1 MNEAPLVGQQHRS
14 LDDTP
19 VRVVSARPTL
29 STRLKNL
36 WSRRE
41 LLLGLIWSDIR
52 IKYKNSTL
60 GIFWSMLSPAFTLG
74 VYYLVFSV
82 FLRNGIPNFV
92 IYLFSGLV
100 VWNMFQNSINTATGV
115 IVDRAALV
123 KKVSFPREIL
133 ALSNVGA
140 AVVYFVVQ
148 LAVLIIFVAAVGHAP
163 AWHFILILPISF
175 LSLYFFT
182 SALAMVMSAINVYLR
197 DMKHLMEVLLQLWFW
212 LTPVVYSYEHSIAPH
227 LSRHGLSIVYF
238 LNPITLIVVTFQ
250 RVFYVGTVVKSTVAP
265 YPMINILPTWSF
277 DKFLEL
283 NLALFAVTVV
293 LFFVAEAIFG
303 RLEGNFE
310 SEL

>member
-1 MNEAPLVGQQHRS
+1 MSEAPSAGPGHRS
-14 LDDTP
+14 LEDTP
-19 VRVVSARPTL
+19 VRIVSARPTL
-29 STRLKNL
+29 STRLRTL

-41 LLLGLIWSDIR
+41 LLLSLISSDIR

-60 GIFWSMLSPAFTLG
+60 GIFWSMLAPAFTLG
-74 VYYLVFSV
+74 VYYMVFSL
-82 FLRNGIPNFV
+82 FLKNGIPNFV

-148 LAVLIIFVAAVGHAP
+148 MVVLVIFVAAVGHAP
-163 AWHFILILPISF
+163 AWRFLLILPVSF

-182 SALAMVMSAINVYLR
+182 SALAVVMSAVNVHLR

-212 LTPVVYSYEHSIAPH
+212 LTPVVYSYEHSIAPL
-227 LSRHGLSIVYF
+227 LSRHGLTLIYF

-250 RVFYVGTVVKSTVAP
+250 RVFYVNTIVRSTVAP
-265 YPMINILPTWSF
+265 HPLINILPTWSF
-277 DKFLEL
+277 ERFLML
-283 NLALFAVTVV
+283 NLGLFGVTVV

-303 RLEGNFE
+303 RLEGDFE
-310 SEL
+310 SVL